1 MQEMQILSLC
11 WEDPL
16 EKELATHFSIFA
28 WEIPWREEPGG
39 LQSMTLQT
47 VAHNLSTKQQ
57 QQEFFFLATEYSM
70 WDFSSLI
77 ELAPHAMQVQ
87 NPNHWTTGMP

>member
-1 MQEMQILSLC
+1 M
-11 WEDPL
+11 
-16 EKELATHFSIFA
+16 ATHFSIFA

-57 QQEFFFLATEYSM
+57 QQEFFFG
-70 WDFSSLI
+70 
-77 ELAPHAMQVQ
+77 HRVQ
-87 NPNHWTTGMP
+87 HVGF